1 MVNPRSASDPELPQH
16 EPSASPSPSPSGAG
30 ATAPPVASAPSDAA
44 AGPGVGAA
52 VGPGVGPG
60 MGAGGVDPAGLVD
73 GADLHVA
80 SDAIALI
87 EAQARVAEY
96 HEAYLRAKAEM
107 ENIRRRAQEDIA
119 KTHKYAIENF
129 AEALVPVIDSLE
141 AALATPAATPEQMR
155 SGVEITLR
163 QLLSAF
169 EKARLTPIDPKGDR
183 FDPNRHQAISMVP
196 SAEVAAQHIVAVL
209 QKGWVIADRVLKP
222 ALVTVSNG
230 PAGQA

>member
-1 MVNPRSASDPELPQH
+1 MVDARSPSDPAAPKADVQQSPEQSQQQSPQQSPQH
-16 EPSASPSPSPSGAG
+16 GSSSAGAG
-30 ATAPPVASAPSDAA
+30 ISEPPVSNPSTDSAAGTAVGSDTVAGLIDGVDLHFASDAA
-44 AGPGVGAA
+44 
-52 VGPGVGPG
+52 
-60 MGAGGVDPAGLVD
+60 
-73 GADLHVA
+73 
-80 SDAIALI
+80 ALI

-169 EKARLTPIDPKGDR
+169 EKARLTPIDPKGER

-230 PAGQA
+230 TGAS

>member
-1 MVNPRSASDPELPQH
+1 MPDASTPSDPTDPAVKSTSPHSAAPHSAAETASLH
-16 EPSASPSPSPSGAG
+16 PSASMAG
-30 ATAPPVASAPSDAA
+30 ADSPAASAIPGGTAAGAEMAAGLVDGPDIQLPSDAA
-44 AGPGVGAA
+44 AL
-52 VGPGVGPG
+52 
-60 MGAGGVDPAGLVD
+60 M
-73 GADLHVA
+73 
-80 SDAIALI
+80 

-129 AEALVPVIDSLE
+129 AEGLVPVVDSLE

-169 EKARLTPIDPKGDR
+169 EKARLTPIDPKGER

-196 SAEVAAQHIVAVL
+196 SADVAAQHVVAVL

-230 PAGQA
+230 AAG

>member
-1 MVNPRSASDPELPQH
+1 MVDARSPSDPAAPKADVQQSPEQSPQQSPQH
-16 EPSASPSPSPSGAG
+16 GPSSAGTGISEPPDSHPATDSVAG
-30 ATAPPVASAPSDAA
+30 TAARSDT
-44 AGPGVGAA
+44 V
-52 VGPGVGPG
+52 
-60 MGAGGVDPAGLVD
+60 AGLVD
-73 GADLHVA
+73 GADLHFA
-80 SDAIALI
+80 SDAAALI

-169 EKARLTPIDPKGDR
+169 EKARLTPIDPKGER

-230 PAGQA
+230 TGAS

>member
-1 MVNPRSASDPELPQH
+1 MVDARSPSDQAAPKADVQQSPEQSPHQSQQH
-16 EPSASPSPSPSGAG
+16 GPSSAEAGISEPPAAHPSAD
-30 ATAPPVASAPSDAA
+30 SAA
-44 AGPGVGAA
+44 GAA
-52 VGPGVGPG
+52 VESDTV
-60 MGAGGVDPAGLVD
+60 AGLVD
-73 GADLHVA
+73 GADLHFV
-80 SDAIALI
+80 SDAAALI

-169 EKARLTPIDPKGDR
+169 EKARLTPIDPKGER

-196 SAEVAAQHIVAVL
+196 SSEIAAQHIVSVL

-230 PAGQA
+230 TGSS

>member
-1 MVNPRSASDPELPQH
+1 MVDARSPSDQAAPKADVQQSPEQSPHQSQQH
-16 EPSASPSPSPSGAG
+16 GPSSAEAGISEPPAAHPSAD
-30 ATAPPVASAPSDAA
+30 SAA
-44 AGPGVGAA
+44 GAA
-52 VGPGVGPG
+52 VESDTV
-60 MGAGGVDPAGLVD
+60 AGLVD
-73 GADLHVA
+73 GADLHFA
-80 SDAIALI
+80 SDAAALI

-169 EKARLTPIDPKGDR
+169 EKARLTPIDPKGER

-230 PAGQA
+230 TGSS

>member
-1 MVNPRSASDPELPQH
+1 MVNPRSALDPESPQH
-16 EPSASPSPSPSGAG
+16 EPSASPSPSGAG

-60 MGAGGVDPAGLVD
+60 VGAGVGVDPAGLVD

>member
-16 EPSASPSPSPSGAG
+16 EPSASPSPSGAG

-60 MGAGGVDPAGLVD
+60 VGVGVGVDPAGLVD

>member
-1 MVNPRSASDPELPQH
+1 MVNPRSALDPESPQH
-16 EPSASPSPSPSGAG
+16 EPSPSPSPSPSGAG
-30 ATAPPVASAPSDAA
+30 TTAPPAASAPSDAA
-44 AGPGVGAA
+44 AGPGVGPGVSA
-52 VGPGVGPG
+52 GVGPD
-60 MGAGGVDPAGLVD
+60 ATGLVD
-73 GADLHVA
+73 GADLHIA

-196 SAEVAAQHIVAVL
+196 SAEVATQHIVAVL

>member
-1 MVNPRSASDPELPQH
+1 MVNPRPASDPESPQH
-16 EPSASPSPSPSGAG
+16 EPSASPSASPYGAG
-30 ATAPPVASAPSDAA
+30 TTAPPAAAAPSDAA
-44 AGPGVGAA
+44 AGPGVSA
-52 VGPGVGPG
+52 GVGS
-60 MGAGGVDPAGLVD
+60 GVGSDPAGLVD
-73 GADLHVA
+73 GADLHLA

-129 AEALVPVIDSLE
+129 AEALVPVVDSLE

-169 EKARLTPIDPKGDR
+169 EKARLTPIDPKGER

-230 PAGQA
+230 TGASSG

>member
-1 MVNPRSASDPELPQH
+1 
-16 EPSASPSPSPSGAG
+16 
-30 ATAPPVASAPSDAA
+30 
-44 AGPGVGAA
+44 
-52 VGPGVGPG
+52 
-60 MGAGGVDPAGLVD
+60 
-73 GADLHVA
+73 
-80 SDAIALI
+80 
-87 EAQARVAEY
+87 VAEY

-129 AEALVPVIDSLE
+129 AEALVPVVDSLE

-169 EKARLTPIDPKGDR
+169 EKARLTPIDPKGER

-230 PAGQA
+230 TGASSG

>member
-1 MVNPRSASDPELPQH
+1 MVNPRPASDPESPQH
-16 EPSASPSPSPSGAG
+16 EPSASPSASPSDTGT
-30 ATAPPVASAPSDAA
+30 TAPPAAPAPSDAA
-44 AGPGVGAA
+44 AGPGVSA
-52 VGPGVGPG
+52 GVGP
-60 MGAGGVDPAGLVD
+60 DPAGLVD
-73 GADLHVA
+73 GADLHLA

-129 AEALVPVIDSLE
+129 AEALVPVVDSLE

-169 EKARLTPIDPKGDR
+169 EKARLTPIDPKGER

-196 SAEVAAQHIVAVL
+196 SADVAAQHIVAVL

>member
-1 MVNPRSASDPELPQH
+1 MVNPRSALDPESPQH
-16 EPSASPSPSPSGAG
+16 EPSPSPSPSPSGAG
-30 ATAPPVASAPSDAA
+30 TTAPPAASAPSDAA
-44 AGPGVGAA
+44 AGPGVGPGVSA
-52 VGPGVGPG
+52 GVGPD
-60 MGAGGVDPAGLVD
+60 AAGLVD
-73 GADLHVA
+73 GTDLHIA

-196 SAEVAAQHIVAVL
+196 SAEVATQHIVAVL

>member
-1 MVNPRSASDPELPQH
+1 M
-16 EPSASPSPSPSGAG
+16 
-30 ATAPPVASAPSDAA
+30 
-44 AGPGVGAA
+44 
-52 VGPGVGPG
+52 
-60 MGAGGVDPAGLVD
+60 D
-73 GADLHVA
+73 GADLHFA
-80 SDAIALI
+80 SDAAALI

-169 EKARLTPIDPKGDR
+169 EKARLTPIDPKGER

-196 SAEVAAQHIVAVL
+196 SAEVASQHIVAVL

-230 PAGQA
+230 TGSS

>member
-1 MVNPRSASDPELPQH
+1 MVDARSPSDPELPPH
-16 EPSASPSPSPSGAG
+16 DPSPAGAG
-30 ATAPPVASAPSDAA
+30 TTAPPAASAPSDAA
-44 AGPGVGAA
+44 AGAGGVPG
-52 VGPGVGPG
+52 VGPGVGPD
-60 MGAGGVDPAGLVD
+60 AAGLVD
-73 GADLHVA
+73 GADLNLA
-80 SDAIALI
+80 SDAVALI

-169 EKARLTPIDPKGDR
+169 EKARLTPIDPKGER

-196 SAEVAAQHIVAVL
+196 SAEIAAQHIVAVL

-230 PAGQA
+230 TGAS

>member
-1 MVNPRSASDPELPQH
+1 MVNPRSALDPESPQH
-16 EPSASPSPSPSGAG
+16 EPSPSPSPSGAG
-30 ATAPPVASAPSDAA
+30 TTAPPAASAPSDAA
-44 AGPGVGAA
+44 AGPGVGPGVSA
-52 VGPGVGPG
+52 GVGPD
-60 MGAGGVDPAGLVD
+60 AAGLVD
-73 GADLHVA
+73 GADLHIA

>member
-1 MVNPRSASDPELPQH
+1 MVNPRSALDPESPQH
-16 EPSASPSPSPSGAG
+16 EPSPSPSPSPSGAG

>member
-1 MVNPRSASDPELPQH
+1 MVDARSPLEPESPQH
-16 EPSASPSPSPSGAG
+16 EPSLAEAG
-30 ATAPPVASAPSDAA
+30 ATAPSSPSAPSDSA
-44 AGPGVGAA
+44 AGP
-52 VGPGVGPG
+52 
-60 MGAGGVDPAGLVD
+60 AGGPAVAPVFSPDAAGLVD
-73 GADLHVA
+73 GADLHFA
-80 SDAIALI
+80 SDAAALI

-169 EKARLTPIDPKGDR
+169 EKARLTPIDPKGER

-196 SAEVAAQHIVAVL
+196 SSEVAAQHIVAVL

-230 PAGQA
+230 TGAS

>member
-16 EPSASPSPSPSGAG
+16 EPSASPSPSGAG

-60 MGAGGVDPAGLVD
+60 VGAGVGVDPAGLVD

>member
-1 MVNPRSASDPELPQH
+1 MVNPRPASDPESPQH
-16 EPSASPSPSPSGAG
+16 EPSASPSASPSGAG
-30 ATAPPVASAPSDAA
+30 TTAPPAASAPSDAA
-44 AGPGVGAA
+44 AGPGVSA
-52 VGPGVGPG
+52 GVGS
-60 MGAGGVDPAGLVD
+60 GVGSDPAGLVD
-73 GADLHVA
+73 GADLHLA

-129 AEALVPVIDSLE
+129 AEALVPVVDSLE

-169 EKARLTPIDPKGDR
+169 EKARLTPIDPKGER

>member
-1 MVNPRSASDPELPQH
+1 MVDARSPSDPAAPKADAQQSPEHSPEQAPQH
-16 EPSASPSPSPSGAG
+16 GPSSAGAGTTASPA
-30 ATAPPVASAPSDAA
+30 ASAPTDSA
-44 AGPGVGAA
+44 AGQGVGS
-52 VGPGVGPG
+52 GVGPD
-60 MGAGGVDPAGLVD
+60 ATDLVD

-80 SDAIALI
+80 SDAAAVI

-169 EKARLTPIDPKGDR
+169 EKARLTPIDPKGER

-196 SAEVAAQHIVAVL
+196 SAEVAAQHVVAVL

>member
-1 MVNPRSASDPELPQH
+1 MVDARSPSDSELPPH
-16 EPSASPSPSPSGAG
+16 GPSPAGAG
-30 ATAPPVASAPSDAA
+30 ATSPPAASVPPDGA
-44 AGPGVGAA
+44 AGSAGA
-52 VGPGVGPG
+52 P
-60 MGAGGVDPAGLVD
+60 GAGEGGGPDVAGLVD

-80 SDAIALI
+80 SDAAALI

-129 AEALVPVIDSLE
+129 AEALVPVVDSLE

-169 EKARLTPIDPKGDR
+169 EKARLTPIDPKAER

-196 SAEVAAQHIVAVL
+196 SAEVAPQHVVAVL

-230 PAGQA
+230 TGASSGSSS

>member
-1 MVNPRSASDPELPQH
+1 MVDARSPSDP
-16 EPSASPSPSPSGAG
+16 ASPKADVQQSPEQSPHQSQQHGPSSAEAG
-30 ATAPPVASAPSDAA
+30 ISEPPAAHSSADSAA
-44 AGPGVGAA
+44 GAA
-52 VGPGVGPG
+52 VGSDTV
-60 MGAGGVDPAGLVD
+60 AGLVD
-73 GADLHVA
+73 GADFHFA
-80 SDAIALI
+80 SDAAALI

-169 EKARLTPIDPKGDR
+169 EKARLTPIDPKGER

-230 PAGQA
+230 TGSS

>member
-1 MVNPRSASDPELPQH
+1 MVNPRSALDPESPQH
-16 EPSASPSPSPSGAG
+16 EPSPSPSPSPSGAG
-30 ATAPPVASAPSDAA
+30 TTAPPAASAPSDAA
-44 AGPGVGAA
+44 AGPGVGPGVSA
-52 VGPGVGPG
+52 GVGPD
-60 MGAGGVDPAGLVD
+60 ATGLVD
-73 GADLHVA
+73 GADLHIA

-183 FDPNRHQAISMVP
+183 FDPNRHQAISMMP

>member
-1 MVNPRSASDPELPQH
+1 MVDARSPLDSESPQPEPSSAGAGTTAAPAASHPSDPAAAPG
-16 EPSASPSPSPSGAG
+16 ASP
-30 ATAPPVASAPSDAA
+30 DL
-44 AGPGVGAA
+44 AGPE
-52 VGPGVGPG
+52 
-60 MGAGGVDPAGLVD
+60 D

-80 SDAIALI
+80 SDAAALI

-129 AEALVPVIDSLE
+129 AEALVPVVDSLE

-169 EKARLTPIDPKGDR
+169 EKARLTPIDPKGER

-196 SAEVAAQHIVAVL
+196 SAEVAAQHVVAVL

-230 PAGQA
+230 TGAS

>member
-16 EPSASPSPSPSGAG
+16 EPSASPSPSGAG

>member
-1 MVNPRSASDPELPQH
+1 MVNPRSALDPESPQH
-16 EPSASPSPSPSGAG
+16 EPSPSPSPFGAG
-30 ATAPPVASAPSDAA
+30 TTAPPAASAPSDAA
-44 AGPGVGAA
+44 AGPGVGPGVSA
-52 VGPGVGPG
+52 GVGPD
-60 MGAGGVDPAGLVD
+60 AAGLVD
-73 GADLHVA
+73 GADLHIA

-196 SAEVAAQHIVAVL
+196 SAEVAAQHILAVL

>member
-1 MVNPRSASDPELPQH
+1 MANARSASDPELPQH
-16 EPSASPSPSPSGAG
+16 EPSASPSPSPSPSGAG
-30 ATAPPVASAPSDAA
+30 ATAPPVAAAPSDAA
-44 AGPGVGAA
+44 GGPGVGAA

-60 MGAGGVDPAGLVD
+60 VGVDPAGLVD

-222 ALVTVSNG
+222 ALVTVSSG

>member
-1 MVNPRSASDPELPQH
+1 MVDARPTPDASSPSAPNDPAARSTAPHSAAETASPQ
-16 EPSASPSPSPSGAG
+16 PSASVSGADNPAASATSVG
-30 ATAPPVASAPSDAA
+30 TAGTAAGAEATAGLVDGPDLHLPSDAA
-44 AGPGVGAA
+44 A
-52 VGPGVGPG
+52 
-60 MGAGGVDPAGLVD
+60 LV
-73 GADLHVA
+73 
-80 SDAIALI
+80 

-129 AEALVPVIDSLE
+129 AEGLVPVIDSLE

-169 EKARLTPIDPKGDR
+169 EKARLTPIDPKGER

-196 SAEVAAQHIVAVL
+196 SADVAAQHVVAVL

-230 PAGQA
+230 AAG

>member
-1 MVNPRSASDPELPQH
+1 MVNPRPASDPESPQH
-16 EPSASPSPSPSGAG
+16 EPSASPSASPYGAG
-30 ATAPPVASAPSDAA
+30 TTAPPAAAAPSDAA
-44 AGPGVGAA
+44 AGPGVSA
-52 VGPGVGPG
+52 GVGS
-60 MGAGGVDPAGLVD
+60 GVGSDPAGLVD
-73 GADLHVA
+73 GADLHLA

-129 AEALVPVIDSLE
+129 AEALVPVVDSLE

-169 EKARLTPIDPKGDR
+169 EKARLTPIDPKGER

-196 SAEVAAQHIVAVL
+196 SADVAAQHIVAVL

>member
-1 MVNPRSASDPELPQH
+1 V
-16 EPSASPSPSPSGAG
+16 
-30 ATAPPVASAPSDAA
+30 
-44 AGPGVGAA
+44 
-52 VGPGVGPG
+52 
-60 MGAGGVDPAGLVD
+60 GVDPAGLVD
-73 GADLHVA
+73 GADFHVA

>member
-1 MVNPRSASDPELPQH
+1 MVNPRSALDPESPQH
-16 EPSASPSPSPSGAG
+16 EPSPSPSGAG
-30 ATAPPVASAPSDAA
+30 TTAPPAASAPSDAA
-44 AGPGVGAA
+44 AGPGVGPGVSA
-52 VGPGVGPG
+52 GVGPD
-60 MGAGGVDPAGLVD
+60 AAGLVD
-73 GADLHVA
+73 GADLHIA

-169 EKARLTPIDPKGDR
+169 EKARLTPIDPKGER

-196 SAEVAAQHIVAVL
+196 SADVAAQHIVAVL

>member
-1 MVNPRSASDPELPQH
+1 MVDARPMPDASSPSVQTDPAVKSTAPHSAAETASLH
-16 EPSASPSPSPSGAG
+16 PSASMAG
-30 ATAPPVASAPSDAA
+30 ADSPAASATPAGTAAGAEAAAGLVDGPDIHLPSDAA
-44 AGPGVGAA
+44 AL
-52 VGPGVGPG
+52 
-60 MGAGGVDPAGLVD
+60 M
-73 GADLHVA
+73 
-80 SDAIALI
+80 

-129 AEALVPVIDSLE
+129 AEGLVPVIDSLE

-169 EKARLTPIDPKGDR
+169 EKARLTPIDPKGER

-196 SAEVAAQHIVAVL
+196 SADVAAQHVVAVL

-230 PAGQA
+230 AAG

>member
-1 MVNPRSASDPELPQH
+1 MVDARSPSDSELPPH
-16 EPSASPSPSPSGAG
+16 GPSPAGAG
-30 ATAPPVASAPSDAA
+30 ATSPPAASVPPDGA
-44 AGPGVGAA
+44 AGSAGAPGA
-52 VGPGVGPG
+52 VEGGGPDV
-60 MGAGGVDPAGLVD
+60 AGLVD
-73 GADLHVA
+73 GADIHVA
-80 SDAIALI
+80 SDAAALI

-222 ALVTVSNG
+222 ALVTVSSG

>member
-1 MVNPRSASDPELPQH
+1 MVDARPMPDASSPSDQTDPAVKSTAPHSAAETASLH
-16 EPSASPSPSPSGAG
+16 PSASMAG
-30 ATAPPVASAPSDAA
+30 ADSPAASATPTGTAAGAEAAAGIVDGPDIHLPSDAA
-44 AGPGVGAA
+44 AL
-52 VGPGVGPG
+52 
-60 MGAGGVDPAGLVD
+60 M
-73 GADLHVA
+73 
-80 SDAIALI
+80 

-129 AEALVPVIDSLE
+129 AEGLVPVIDSLE

-169 EKARLTPIDPKGDR
+169 EKARLTPIDPKGER

-196 SAEVAAQHIVAVL
+196 SADVAAQHVVAVL

-230 PAGQA
+230 AAG

>member
-1 MVNPRSASDPELPQH
+1 MVDARPMPDASSPSAQTDPAAKSTAPHSAAETASPQ
-16 EPSASPSPSPSGAG
+16 PSASMPGADNPAMSATTAGTAAG
-30 ATAPPVASAPSDAA
+30 AEAAAGLVDSPDIHLPSDAA
-44 AGPGVGAA
+44 AL
-52 VGPGVGPG
+52 
-60 MGAGGVDPAGLVD
+60 M
-73 GADLHVA
+73 
-80 SDAIALI
+80 

-129 AEALVPVIDSLE
+129 AEGLVPVIDSLE

-169 EKARLTPIDPKGDR
+169 EKARLTPIDPKGER

-196 SAEVAAQHIVAVL
+196 SADVAAQHVVAVL

-230 PAGQA
+230 AAG

>member
-1 MVNPRSASDPELPQH
+1 MVDARSPSDPAAPKADVQQSPEQSPHQSQQH
-16 EPSASPSPSPSGAG
+16 GPSSAEAG
-30 ATAPPVASAPSDAA
+30 ISEPPVAHPSADSAA
-44 AGPGVGAA
+44 GAA
-52 VGPGVGPG
+52 VGSDTV
-60 MGAGGVDPAGLVD
+60 AGLVD
-73 GADLHVA
+73 GADLHFG
-80 SDAIALI
+80 SDAAALI

-169 EKARLTPIDPKGDR
+169 EKARLTPIDPKGER
-183 FDPNRHQAISMVP
+183 FDPNRHQAISMMP

-230 PAGQA
+230 TGAS

>member
-1 MVNPRSASDPELPQH
+1 MVNPRPASDPESPQH
-16 EPSASPSPSPSGAG
+16 EPSASPSASPSGAG
-30 ATAPPVASAPSDAA
+30 TTAPPAASAPSDAA
-44 AGPGVGAA
+44 AGPGVSAG
-52 VGPGVGPG
+52 VGSGVGP
-60 MGAGGVDPAGLVD
+60 DPAGLVD
-73 GADLHVA
+73 GADLHLA

-129 AEALVPVIDSLE
+129 AEALVPVVDSLE

-169 EKARLTPIDPKGDR
+169 EKARLTPIDPKGER

>member
-1 MVNPRSASDPELPQH
+1 MVNPRPASDPESPQH
-16 EPSASPSPSPSGAG
+16 EPSASPSASPSRAG
-30 ATAPPVASAPSDAA
+30 TTAPPAASAPSDAA
-44 AGPGVGAA
+44 AGPGVSA
-52 VGPGVGPG
+52 GVGS
-60 MGAGGVDPAGLVD
+60 GVGSDPAGLVD
-73 GADLHVA
+73 GADLHLA

-129 AEALVPVIDSLE
+129 AEALVPVVDSLE

-169 EKARLTPIDPKGDR
+169 EKARLTPIDPKGER